1 MRLGGPIPTSA
12 YATAQQ
18 WLDALNKCGY
28 RAAFC
33 PLPIGAA
40 DADIAT
46 YRDAAMAGDIVIAE
60 VGAWSNP
67 MSPDPE
73 TRRAAV
79 EKCKASLALAEAIG
93 ARCSVNVVGSLG
105 DKWDGPDSRDVTQ
118 EAFDRIVTSIR
129 EIIDAVAPQR
139 AMWTIEMM
147 PRMLPDS
154 ADSYLELIDAIDR
167 PALGVHFD
175 PVNIINSPRRY
186 YDTGAVI
193 RDCFAKLGP
202 RIVSC
207 HAKDIM
213 LTGDLTVHLDECRP
227 GTGKLD
233 YVTFL
238 RELDALDADTPLM
251 LEHLATQDE
260 YAQAADHIRSIAD
273 QEGISL

>member
-12 YATAQQ
+12 YATPQQ
-18 WLDALNKCGY
+18 WLDALSKCGY

-33 PLPIGAA
+33 PVPIGAS
-40 DADIAT
+40 DADVAS
-46 YRDAAMAGDIVIAE
+46 YREAAKAGDIVIAE

-73 TRRAAV
+73 TRHAAL
-79 EKCKASLALAEAIG
+79 EKCKKSLALAEAIG

-105 DKWDGPDSRDVTQ
+105 DKWDGPDPRDVTQ
-118 EAFDRIVTSIR
+118 GAFDRIVTTLQ
-129 EIIDAVAPQR
+129 EIIDAVAPQS
-139 AMWTIEMM
+139 ALWTIEMM

-154 ADSYLELIDAIDR
+154 ADSYVELIDAIDR

-207 HAKDIM
+207 HAKDIV

-260 YAQAADHIRSIAD
+260 YAKAADHIRSIAD
-273 QEGISL
+273 QEGVSL